1 MKSKLTSLLSWLKE
15 AFQNIAGLIGSLFL
29 NLLAIILFII
39 CFFPAIIWKVIASI
53 GQKKRKIRDILT
65 GTTKFFVG
73 IAIALDQVGNVAFGG
88 FFNWLFL
95 KDPVTFAFGNTHET
109 VSEVLGWNQTVEN
122 LNRKGKLMVSILN
135 VIEKDHCL
143 KAMTSGLFD
152 AKYKVSAFSEIET
165 INDRKAFIEKYS

>member
-1 MKSKLTSLLSWLKE
+1 MKTKFSSILSWTKE
-15 AFQNIAGLIGSLFL
+15 AFQNIASLIGSLFL
-29 NLLAIILFII
+29 NLLALILFII
-39 CFFPAIIWKVIASI
+39 CFSPAIIWKVVASI

-65 GTTKFFVG
+65 GATKFFVG

-95 KDPVTFAFGNTHET
+95 IEPTTFPFGHTHET
-109 VSEVLGWNQTVEN
+109 VSEVLGWNQSLDN

-152 AKYKVSAFSEIET
+152 AKYKVQHYKEIES
-165 INDRKAFIEKYS
+165 INRTKAFIEKYS